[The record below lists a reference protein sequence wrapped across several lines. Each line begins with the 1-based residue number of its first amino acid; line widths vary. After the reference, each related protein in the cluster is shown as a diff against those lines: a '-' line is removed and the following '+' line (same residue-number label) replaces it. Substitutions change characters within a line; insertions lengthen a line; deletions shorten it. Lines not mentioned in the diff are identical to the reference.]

1 MDVRA
6 PVTPFPLLKRDEL
19 LMAFKNS
26 SSAMVA
32 IIWKIAL
39 HSIKQVIIYYFVA
52 DLDWQSFLRMLFCL
66 AVR

>member
-1 MDVRA
+1 
-6 PVTPFPLLKRDEL
+6 VTPFPLLNRDEL
-19 LMAFKNS
+19 LMVFKNS

-32 IIWKIAL
+32 IIWKTAL
-39 HSIKQVIIYYFVA
+39 YSIKQVRIYYFVA